1 MEKRGIIQKILSRE
15 IFYTFG
21 QIRTSVDDNGKEYTN
36 IRIFS
41 SNLLKIK
48 DQIKGQEENKDTVLG
63 AIKKYQVEDKEK
75 STEKKE
81 ASQEAER

>member
-48 DQIKGQEENKDTVLG
+48 DQIEGQEENKDTVLG